1 MRRSRLY
8 GGNGIL
14 TADDAREGRETVQW
28 DKSLSHG
35 RTAKTLRGVRGL
47 LERRR
52 GRVGSGG
59 GSGRGSGRGG
69 SREGGEDGSG
79 RGSGAVDVE
88 AVSGGEWVMRLVEEA
103 TPPTRRVPAQATAP
117 PVLVAVDRTGRLG
130 AWEPASS
137 CADDLVAVSAFGL
150 RRGTGRDGGGKAG
163 DLFAKCSE
171 QSQVGVVLEYRL
183 TMLHFDP

>member
-1 MRRSRLY
+1 M
-8 GGNGIL
+8 
-14 TADDAREGRETVQW
+14 
-28 DKSLSHG
+28 
-35 RTAKTLRGVRGL
+35 
-47 LERRR
+47 
-52 GRVGSGG
+52 
-59 GSGRGSGRGG
+59 
-69 SREGGEDGSG
+69 
-79 RGSGAVDVE
+79 E

-150 RRGTGRDGGGKAG
+150 RRDTGRDGGRWRY
-163 DLFAKCSE
+163 LFAKCSE